1 MQVTRNESWTPTAFH
16 ANVVAMDKGELTI
29 EEVASDYVN
38 CTQCGACELR
48 CPNTLFTGDFYR
60 FRTRTVDV
68 VKAVRAFAVE
78 SGVHQ
83 PEWQSWNARTDERTH
98 EPVLGETPVS
108 QEHVRDWSEGLDIP
122 VGGETVLFV
131 DCEAAFYRTSVPRA
145 VAQILQQAGYEF
157 GLMGEQWCCGGPA
170 AEMGYVDQAKRF
182 AQHNL
187 DNWRST
193 GTKRVLVL
201 DPHDYISFTE
211 DYPKYFGADFDIEV
225 VLVVELFAQLIREG
239 KLTPSVPIERAITY
253 HDPCRLN
260 KRKGIW
266 KEPREILRSIPG
278 LDFTDVDRVTQW
290 SYCSGGG
297 GGLPVEKPELTAA
310 ISASRV
316 EKAAALEVDTLV
328 SACPWSE
335 RPLGEAGT
343 SANIDVIDIHELL
356 AESLGITVGGSL
368 EGAATGTQRG
378 RGVVTI
384 AVERLDEVVTALRT
398 VLRDEQILT
407 SKPDRYNRARVPAPF
422 PVHRWAERLPDLAVL
437 PTSTEEVAGVVRIAN
452 ELRVPVVPRD
462 GGTGLT
468 DGAVPLH
475 GGIVVDVKRMNAIKE
490 LDLENRTVTVGTGI
504 SMLKLNEQLAKHGL
518 FYPDDPASYPCSLVG
533 GRIGTSGWS
542 LIGSRYGHTRDLVL
556 SFDHVLPTGEVMHV
570 GDGIGHKVSK
580 SSSGYQLKHLFMGH
594 QGTLGIATEATLKL
608 FPKPE
613 AELSPFW
620 AFDNYD
626 DAYKCVG
633 ALARA
638 GVATFAGAVLFD
650 EYKVAYL
657 RRDDEAYI
665 PQPGDV
671 RALVCAVMYGYED
684 EVRPAG
690 KRLFRIAKEHGARYL
705 GDEISEGDWA
715 ARHDRYA
722 TPLHGRTKA
731 GQVVPMSWHCEDAAI
746 NYTNLPSVSK
756 AWHGIIAD
764 LRRRTDVFDDWGMF
778 AYTSGNTGVDYLT
791 EIDVGIWE
799 QQLDDRAWAMWV
811 QAKKDIAAV
820 SLAHGGSISACHGS
834 CRAGE
839 VDLVPD
845 ELGRGFEVMLDLKR
859 TLDPNNIM
867 NPGKYLLDRAYDSGA
882 YRQRG

>member
-1 MQVTRNESWTPTAFH
+1 M
-16 ANVVAMDKGELTI
+16 
-29 EEVASDYVN
+29 
-38 CTQCGACELR
+38 
-48 CPNTLFTGDFYR
+48 
-60 FRTRTVDV
+60 
-68 VKAVRAFAVE
+68 
-78 SGVHQ
+78 
-83 PEWQSWNARTDERTH
+83 
-98 EPVLGETPVS
+98 
-108 QEHVRDWSEGLDIP
+108 
-122 VGGETVLFV
+122 
-131 DCEAAFYRTSVPRA
+131 
-145 VAQILQQAGYEF
+145 
-157 GLMGEQWCCGGPA
+157 
-170 AEMGYVDQAKRF
+170 
-182 AQHNL
+182 
-187 DNWRST
+187 
-193 GTKRVLVL
+193 
-201 DPHDYISFTE
+201 
-211 DYPKYFGADFDIEV
+211 
-225 VLVVELFAQLIREG
+225 
-239 KLTPSVPIERAITY
+239 
-253 HDPCRLN
+253 
-260 KRKGIW
+260 
-266 KEPREILRSIPG
+266 
-278 LDFTDVDRVTQW
+278 
-290 SYCSGGG
+290 
-297 GGLPVEKPELTAA
+297 
-310 ISASRV
+310 
-316 EKAAALEVDTLV
+316 
-328 SACPWSE
+328 
-335 RPLGEAGT
+335 
-343 SANIDVIDIHELL
+343 
-356 AESLGITVGGSL
+356 
-368 EGAATGTQRG
+368 
-378 RGVVTI
+378 TI
-384 AVERLDEVVTALRT
+384 AVERLDELVTALRT

-756 AWHGIIAD
+756 AWHEIIAD

-799 QQLDDRAWAMWV
+799 QQLDDRAWEMWV
-811 QAKKDIAAV
+811 KAKRDIAAV

-834 CRAGE
+834 CREGE

-845 ELGRGFEVMLDLKR
+845 ELGRGFDVMLDLKR

-867 NPGKYLLDRAYDSGA
+867 NPGKYLLDRAYDDGDRRERRPTMSDASRRRRADRLPVRRAVHPARPGA
-882 YRQRG
+882 GLRRRHHHPRARLRGRPAADGALGAAADVPQLGLAADHEQPRRPPRVDAPALRPQGRDRLGAAGRGRRRGRPAAMSRVDSPEVPDDETARLEALGYTSEFKREMSMWANFSLGFTYLSPVVATYTLFGIAIATRRPADDLVAGHRRRRPVPGRARLRRGRLAVPRGRWRLPVGTTALGSALGVDDRLGLPGRAADHDRGRRLRGRSLPRRAAGVRGRHQLDDPCALRSCWRSRWP